1 MKMLTSRKV
10 LVLPIILIVST
21 LTIGL
26 SFAYWADS
34 LTITGVITTNHF
46 DADLSLPQPWQDY
59 AGDNEEVKDVG
70 YIESVEI
77 YDDPNDEE
85 WDTSMDLIKIVI
97 KNAYP
102 GYEAWV
108 HVGLHVVVGSMPGVV
123 QKIIID
129 APPEL
134 KVWVDPDWTGQQV
147 HPCHEYFF
155 DVHVRVIE
163 VEGQIEPLPAHTYS
177 FTVTVVMA
185 QYNAPV

>member
-1 MKMLTSRKV
+1 MTQKSKKILT
-10 LVLPIILIVST
+10 LPISLIIS
-21 LTIGL
+21 LLIIGL
-26 SFAYWADS
+26 SFAYWNDT
-34 LTITGVITTNHF
+34 LTIQGTITTNHF
-46 DADLSLPQPWQDY
+46 DADLSLPQPWQNY

-108 HVGLHVVVGSMPGVV
+108 HVGLHVVVGSMPGIV
-123 QKIIID
+123 KEIIID
-129 APPEL
+129 APDEL
-134 KVWVDPDWTGQQV
+134 HVWVDPDWTGQQV
-147 HPCHEYFF
+147 HACHEYFF

-163 VEGQIEPLPAHTYS
+163 VEGQIEPLQDTSYE
-177 FTVTVVMA
+177 FTVTIIMA
-185 QYNAPV
+185 QYNAN